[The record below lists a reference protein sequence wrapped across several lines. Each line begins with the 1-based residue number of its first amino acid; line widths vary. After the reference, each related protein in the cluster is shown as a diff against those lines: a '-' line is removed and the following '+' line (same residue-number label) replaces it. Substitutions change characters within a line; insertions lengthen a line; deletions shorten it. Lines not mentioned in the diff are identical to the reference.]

1 MSLISQPGSD
11 YQLAEI
17 AVDAGNARGIMLML
31 LDVDAVLDH
40 LYLDGTRPGITA
52 PAAEYLRESGQPYTL
67 TSLIG
72 ALGDVITMLGHVIGD
87 ACPPSSPAAD
97 CNFGAAGRARSTENI
112 EQGEVGS
119 TGPGPGPGP
128 G

>member
-17 AVDAGNARGIMLML
+17 AVDAGNARDIMLML
-31 LDVDAVLDH
+31 LDVHAVLDH

-52 PAAEYLRESGQPYTL
+52 PAEEYLRESASPYTL

-72 ALGDVITMLGHVIGD
+72 ALGDVITMLGHAIGH
-87 ACPPSSPAAD
+87 AGPPSSPAAD
-97 CNFGAAGRARSTENI
+97 RNFGAAGRARSTENTG
-112 EQGEVGS
+112 QGKAGP
-119 TGPGPGPGP
+119 TGPGPGPA
-128 G
+128 